1 MVYPMVYP
9 MVFRRSAWIPQGA
22 TSAAWVAWLPRF
34 NPRVE
39 RLCHDGPGGRSVS
52 SGDGTDGMADLLQ
65 AKACELLAYTR
76 CYCSLFILCF
86 ALSSFLRF
94 IGLRL
99 HHLSSLPDML
109 F

>member
-39 RLCHDGPGGRSVS
+39 RLCHDGPGGLARFQVGMERMEWLICFRPKHVNYLLILDVIAVYLYYVS
-52 SGDGTDGMADLLQ
+52 
-65 AKACELLAYTR
+65 
-76 CYCSLFILCF
+76 
-86 ALSSFLRF
+86 
-94 IGLRL
+94 
-99 HHLSSLPDML
+99 H
-109 F
+109 